1 MIGQGAT
8 LAATALQLVALGMA
22 PVAIVQPLIAS
33 GLVVALAIRAVRDRR
48 PPSFVEYIG
57 VACATAGLAVFLVA
71 AQPAAGAADI
81 VPGLAAVSVT
91 VVVALVLVLAAPRA
105 GRGAPGALACG
116 GAAGIALAVAAVLAA
131 SALKTLT
138 AHGWLLVFV
147 EPSFWGALVTA
158 SAAAVASQQAFAR
171 GNLAWSLPAL
181 TVLDPL
187 AAVPAARL
195 LLGERLQ
202 PGHSL
207 VWVPAAIVASVGV
220 AVLARSGREPR
231 HPAEDGAR
239 NARPA

>member
-1 MIGQGAT
+1 M
-8 LAATALQLVALGMA
+8 L
-22 PVAIVQPLIAS
+22 
-33 GLVVALAIRAVRDRR
+33 RR
-48 PPSFVEYIG
+48 
-57 VACATAGLAVFLVA
+57 
-71 AQPAAGAADI
+71 
-81 VPGLAAVSVT
+81 LAAVSGT
-91 VVVALVLVLAAPRA
+91 VVVALVLVLAALRA

-116 GAAGIALAVAAVLAA
+116 SAVGIALALAAVLAA

-138 AHGWLLVFV
+138 AHGWLRVFV
-147 EPSFWGALVTA
+147 EPSLWGALLAA

-171 GNLAWSLPAL
+171 GNLAWSLPGL

-187 AAVPAARL
+187 AAVPTARL

-231 HPAEDGAR
+231 DPTEDAAR
-239 NARPA
+239 KARRA